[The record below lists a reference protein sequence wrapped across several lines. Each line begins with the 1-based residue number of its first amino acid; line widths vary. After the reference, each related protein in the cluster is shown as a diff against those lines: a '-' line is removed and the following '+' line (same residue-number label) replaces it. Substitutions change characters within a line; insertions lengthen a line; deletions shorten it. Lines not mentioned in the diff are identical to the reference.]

1 LLERLDDSPGASRI
15 FLSRRLRDCH
25 PSFHVAKPAGVCGG
39 GGFRG
44 DEPVLELAYVVRCP
58 QSTGP
63 APGPGSGSAARGR
76 LRGPGWGKIV
86 DAEAVVCLGRCSR
99 PARGRADAR
108 QAHRVQVGLEPSS
121 GVEPT
126 ELRPRSH
133 AHAHARRGR
142 AGHGWRCRPGRGDVS
157 GGRRHLARQEQ
168 ARRLRSSFAASGSG
182 GRRYVIGRSC
192 A

>member
-1 LLERLDDSPGASRI
+1 MLERLDDSPGASRI
-15 FLSRRLRDCH
+15 FFSRRLRDCH
-25 PSFHVAKPAGVCGG
+25 SSFHVAKPAGVCGG

-44 DEPVLELAYVVRCP
+44 DEPVLELAYVVRRA

-63 APGPGSGSAARGR
+63 APGSGSAARGR
-76 LRGPGWGKIV
+76 LRWPRWGKIV
-86 DAEAVVCLGRCSR
+86 DTEAVVSLGRCSR
-99 PARGRADAR
+99 PAKGCADAR
-108 QAHRVQVGLEPSS
+108 QAHRVQVGLESSS

-126 ELRPRSH
+126 ELRPRS
-133 AHAHARRGR
+133 HAHARRGR

>member
-1 LLERLDDSPGASRI
+1 MNFFLLEGPEINPQSSRHT
-15 FLSRRLRDCH
+15 RT
-25 PSFHVAKPAGVCGG
+25 GG

-44 DEPVLELAYVVRCP
+44 DEPVLELAYVVRRA

-63 APGPGSGSAARGR
+63 APGSGSAARGR
-76 LRGPGWGKIV
+76 LRWPRWGKIV
-86 DAEAVVCLGRCSR
+86 DTEAVVSLGRCSR
-99 PARGRADAR
+99 PAKGCADAR
-108 QAHRVQVGLEPSS
+108 QAHRVQVGLESSS

-126 ELRPRSH
+126 ELRPRS
-133 AHAHARRGR
+133 HAHARRGR